1 MQSRCSDTLLL
12 VEVTVRMEGMTPPTG
27 RDAVLSWFHVITPLF
42 FPNPTLQEELAN
54 TISQLIHVVN
64 NSEARKS

>member
-1 MQSRCSDTLLL
+1 M
-12 VEVTVRMEGMTPPTG
+12 RMEGMTPPTG